1 MISLKDEKFINT
13 AFEIAKATDP
23 VRGSRI
29 GAVIVRKNRVIGVG
43 FNHIKS
49 HPMQKQYARNSEAIF
64 FHAEIHAIKNA
75 LSNVS
80 VDDLEKST
88 LYIARA
94 KKGDAFSE
102 GHWRFGASK
111 PCVGCASCINEFGI
125 RNVMYTD
132 EGNEIVHYDN
142 STKELVGYT
151 NDK

>member
-75 LSNVS
+75 LRKIS
-80 VDDLEKST
+80 VEDLKQCT

-94 KKGDAFSE
+94 KKGD
-102 GHWRFGASK
+102 GHSNRRHWHYGEAK
-111 PCVGCASCINEFGI
+111 PCSGCANCINEFELKS
-125 RNVMYTD
+125 VVYTTD
-132 EGNEIVHYDN
+132 EQTIE
-142 STKELVGYT
+142 KQ
-151 NDK
+151 